1 MNKFQ
6 SCALLLLLT
15 LVDWFT
21 LHSSLL
27 QAVAL
32 PRSTGVACTV
42 AVRPCPQACL
52 PPGPWAAARWTVQR
66 RQAPAARYAGRSRR
80 PVCRPVP
87 CARSRERG
95 GGPCPCRCGAR
106 ALRRCPRPCGSARAS
121 TRSTSGGGRRR
132 GTNRRRRR
140 RLAGHRSGRRGWA
153 GYGGGGSG
161 SGSGRLGRW
170 GRG

>member
-66 RQAPAARYAGRSRR
+66 RQAPVARYVGRSRR
-80 PVCRPVP
+80 PACRPVP

-95 GGPCPCRCGAR
+95 GGPCPCPCRCGAR
-106 ALRRCPRPCGSARAS
+106 ALRCCPRPCGSARAS

-132 GTNRRRRR
+132 GTTRRRQP
-140 RLAGHRSGRRGWA
+140 AGHQVGQGVVGDSEWVAMTVGA
-153 GYGGGGSG
+153 HQ
-161 SGSGRLGRW
+161 
-170 GRG
+170 